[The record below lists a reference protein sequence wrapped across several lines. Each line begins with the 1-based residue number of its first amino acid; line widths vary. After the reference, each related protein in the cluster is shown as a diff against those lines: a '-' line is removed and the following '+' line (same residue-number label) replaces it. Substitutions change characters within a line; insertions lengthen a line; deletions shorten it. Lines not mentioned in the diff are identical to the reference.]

1 MTNERTISPAK
12 QKLVDKLSKSIDTV
26 EQMLND
32 LGSLLSS
39 DEHRYLQNLKE
50 TSSKLKRKL
59 ETDEFEIAI
68 VGLEKAGKST
78 FANALMK
85 ANLLPAY
92 DPRCTYTSTKI
103 VYDKVNKAAIS
114 FYSES
119 EFNDYIRGML
129 QTLGFSNY
137 EKFHFVKDKGLTLN
151 NKLLSESDFGSEY
164 DKELEAGNIPPAI
177 DKLYGNSMREEIC
190 SIIKYAVLTEEN
202 KEETKGDYISKWLGT
217 GSKEITS
224 SGEKKEYKE
233 ILKNYIANAW
243 NALAVKDVVI
253 NSNELGEEMQNAV
266 IYDVPGFD
274 SPTAKHKEQTLERM
288 ENADAVVIIANSS
301 KPDNTKA
308 SLDLLDEYD
317 EDGLPLKNKLFVFSN
332 RIEDAA
338 DVSTSMKTI
347 EKNWEKYCDKENRI
361 IYGSALA
368 YLQENKLIG
377 KDQKVVDALGRFKAN
392 ESNFPNGFGIRE
404 IHEKL
409 KLYNINDRPGQLQ
422 FRINN
427 IIAEITTMLKN
438 FSKKYSGN
446 EVGDELLYTSE
457 HLECAGKF
465 LDEKRPEV
473 TKKLQMLKQSIK
485 EEMQKRPLSD
495 QIRNY
500 INENI
505 TPEKNMVTDEEIEHE
520 KLKNSYVEGGP
531 ATIDIEIEVRKNK
544 FRTMYDDFSK
554 KVIKIADS
562 RHAEYATKIV
572 EAVMETMEVG
582 SNHQYYQKIRE
593 NLINGLLPYRN
604 ELAEQNEEYSK
615 VYYQTLI
622 ERFSRDIYEILILK
636 QYTKDRLERFEASM
650 RNFFSISVFYRNP
663 NEEENS
669 SYLSTTLKEQPLCKM
684 LLFHHYLDLNK
695 KLADLTDAIVK
706 KARLVEVSD
715 EIKESI
721 KRAFFA
727 LNGNHEEVLEKIDEG
742 TKNHDDR
749 EDFRQRRIR
758 DILNDIIS
766 RNKSCDITDME
777 NFRQYYIQYFNT
789 FPDTVEH
796 FREEF
801 NSDVEILK
809 DILSNAVIYA
819 IDMEKPF
826 VAREEKTIDD
836 ILDNYIPK
844 DPFRELVNKNI
855 QYILCDKFNAIEEE
869 EREKRKRREFC
880 RLANKLNETLNQ
892 E

>member
-12 QKLVDKLSKSIDTV
+12 QKLVNKLSKSIDTV

-39 DEHRYLQNLKE
+39 DEQKYLQSLEE
-50 TSSKLKRKL
+50 TASKLKRKL

-68 VGLEKAGKST
+68 VGVEKAGKST

-92 DPRCTYTSTKI
+92 APRCTYTSTRIEYKEQNNAVI
-103 VYDKVNKAAIS
+103 H
-114 FYSES
+114 FYSEP
-119 EFNDYIRGML
+119 EFNDYIRDML
-129 QTLGFSNY
+129 KTLGFENVADFSFIKNKGVALKGQVLTDVAFHNEY
-137 EKFHFVKDKGLTLN
+137 EKERKSGHISADK
-151 NKLLSESDFGSEY
+151 
-164 DKELEAGNIPPAI
+164 
-177 DKLYGNSMREEIC
+177 DKLYGRSIKEEILD
-190 SIIKYAVLTEEN
+190 IIKYSN
-202 KEETKGDYISKWLGT
+202 DISQWLGA
-217 GSKEITS
+217 GRKEIS
-224 SGEKKEYKE
+224 DSGNRQEYKNT
-233 ILKNYIANAW
+233 LQNYIAKPC
-243 NALAVKDVVI
+243 NALAVKEVII

-274 SPTAKHKEQTLERM
+274 SPTVKHRKQTLDRM
-288 ENADAVVIIANSS
+288 KDADAIIVVA
-301 KPDNTKA
+301 KGDLPDLTKA
-308 SLDLLDEYD
+308 SLDLLDESD
-317 EDGLPLKNKLFVFSN
+317 EDNNPLKNKVFVFAN
-332 RIEDAA
+332 KIDDAA
-338 DVSTSMKTI
+338 DIKLNIETT
-347 EKNWEKYCDKENRI
+347 EKNWVTDNNYCKKERI
-361 IYGSALA
+361 VYGSALA
-368 YLQENKLIG
+368 YLQANNLIG
-377 KDQKVVDALGRFKAN
+377 EDQKVVNALERFKTK
-392 ESNFPNGFGIRE
+392 ESQLPDGFGIDA

-409 KLYNINDRPGQLQ
+409 KKYNALDRPAQLQ
-422 FRINN
+422 LRTNN
-427 IIAEITTMLKN
+427 IMAEITTMLNN
-438 FSKKYSGN
+438 FSKKFNGN
-446 EVGDELLYTSE
+446 EGEDDVFYTSE
-457 HLECAGKF
+457 HIECAGKF
-465 LDEKRPEV
+465 LDDKRPEI

-562 RHAEYATKIV
+562 LHAEYATKIV
-572 EAVMETMEVG
+572 DTVMETMEIN
-582 SNHQYYQKIRE
+582 SNHTYYQKIRV
-593 NLINGLLPYRN
+593 NLTNGLLPYRN
-604 ELAEQNEEYSK
+604 ELAEQNEEYSR

-663 NEEENS
+663 DEKESS
-669 SYLSTTLKEQPLCKM
+669 SYLSTALKEQPLCKM

-695 KLADLTDAIVK
+695 KLADLSDAIVR

-727 LNGNHEEVLEKIDEG
+727 MNGNQEELLKKIEEG
-742 TKNHDDR
+742 CSKNSDDK
-749 EDFRQRRIR
+749 EEHRQRRIR

-777 NFRQYYIQYFNT
+777 NFRRYYIQYFNT

-801 NSDVEILK
+801 NSDIEILK

-836 ILDNYIPK
+836 ILDNYIPAA
-844 DPFRELVNKNI
+844 PFRELVNKNI
-855 QYILCDKFNAIEEE
+855 KYILCDQFNAIEEE